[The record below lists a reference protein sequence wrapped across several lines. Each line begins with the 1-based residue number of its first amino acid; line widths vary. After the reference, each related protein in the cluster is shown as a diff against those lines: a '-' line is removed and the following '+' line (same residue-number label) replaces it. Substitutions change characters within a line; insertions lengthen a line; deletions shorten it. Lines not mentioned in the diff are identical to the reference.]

1 MSKIVTFGEMM
12 MRLKPTDKKR
22 MLQADRFDAN
32 YGGSEANVAVSLSLF
47 GDQAAFVSKF
57 PENVLGK
64 AATDKLREYGVDT
77 SLLQYGG
84 PRLGIYFFEKGASV
98 RSTKV
103 TYDRAGS
110 SFATSKAD
118 EYDWATLLKGADYFY
133 FSGITAALS
142 DEMRKTILTACKYC
156 KEHGIKVVCDLN
168 FRGKLWTPAKAQTY
182 MRKIMPY
189 LTVCLVNDEDFE
201 QSLGIYAFDG
211 DMARGI
217 DQKDTFIH
225 GMKEIVKQ
233 YPNVKVVAS
242 VLRNIQSV
250 DKSTWMA
257 LMLKD
262 GKVYESPAY
271 KIDVLEGVAGGDAFG
286 AGLMHG
292 ILNGHDPQET
302 IDYAIAASV
311 LKLTVLGDL
320 NISTKEDVEAVM
332 QGGAGTRVAR

>member
-142 DEMRKTILTACKYC
+142 NEMRKTILTACEYC
-156 KEHGIKVVCDLN
+156 KEHGIKVACDLN
-168 FRGKLWTPAKAQTY
+168 FRGKLWTPAEAQAY
-182 MRKIMPY
+182 MQKIMPY

>member
-12 MRLKPTDKKR
+12 MRLKPSNLKR
-22 MLQADRFDAN
+22 MLQADQFDVN

-57 PENVLGK
+57 PKNILGT
-64 AATDKLREYGVDT
+64 AATNKLREYGVDT
-77 SLLQYGG
+77 SLIQYGG
-84 PRLGIYFFEKGASV
+84 PRLGIYFFEKGTSI

-110 SFATSKAD
+110 SFATSKGD
-118 EYDWATLLKGADYFY
+118 EYDWPTLLQGADYFY

-142 DEMRKTILTACKYC
+142 AEMRKTILKACQYC
-156 KEHGIKVVCDLN
+156 KEHDIKVACDLN
-168 FRGKLWTPAKAQTY
+168 FRGKLWTPAEAQAY
-182 MRKIMPY
+182 MKQIMPY

-211 DMARGI
+211 DMSRGI
-217 DQKDTFIH
+217 EQKDTFIH

-233 YPNVKVVAS
+233 YPNIKVVAS

-257 LMLKD
+257 LLLTND
-262 GKVYESPAY
+262 HIYESPAY
-271 KIDVLEGVAGGDAFG
+271 KMDVLEGVAGGDAFG

-292 ILNGHDPQET
+292 ILNQHDPQET
-302 IDYAIAASV
+302 IDFAIAASV

-332 QGGAGTRVAR
+332 KGGAGTRLSR